1 MNDLENF
8 RDVFR
13 GVAPY
18 SGTPPKGF
26 LVDFLGTL
34 TDSRFR
40 LDFNGNPETDGGNK
54 VTTRLPVIEDG
65 DGWFEAVNWV
75 EAARAARG
83 RYVMITLGACYGGQA
98 VGAQRA
104 LVALNPMPYR
114 LVAVE
119 PEPDN
124 MKWVRK
130 HFSDNGIDP
139 DQQWLLQ
146 AAISGSNEPVYFPVG
161 SPGSGAQN
169 CFSTNAR
176 EARANYFDYFVR
188 SGTTAKALE
197 AILMQGTTGIKKDL
211 VPGMNFP
218 AEIKS
223 VSSVT
228 LPDVLGPFDVV
239 DFLEADMQQSE
250 IVVFPPYM
258 DILKQR
264 VRRVHIGTHGGD
276 VHTEIARLLRRD
288 GWSIVFDYAPNSE
301 FDTPLGK
308 FSTNDGVLSAVNGS
322 L

>member
-1 MNDLENF
+1 MNDLMKF
-8 RDVFR
+8 RDVFH
-13 GVAPY
+13 GIIPY
-18 SGTPPKGF
+18 SGAPPRGF

-34 TDSRFR
+34 TDSQFR
-40 LDFNGNPETDGGNK
+40 LDFRSDLQREGGGP
-54 VTTRLPVIEDG
+54 VVTRLPLIEDG
-65 DGWFEAVNWV
+65 EEWFEAVNWV

-83 RYVMITLGACYGGQA
+83 RYVMITLGACYGAQA

-104 LVALNPMPYR
+104 LAALNPMPYR

-124 MKWVRK
+124 MKWIRR

-139 DQQWLLQ
+139 DRQWLLQ
-146 AAISGSNEPVYFPVG
+146 TAISGSNEPVYFPVG

-176 EARANYFDYFVR
+176 EARAAYFDYFVN
-188 SGTTAKALE
+188 SGSAVEALE

-211 VPGMNFP
+211 VPGLDFG
-218 AEIKS
+218 AEIKA
-223 VSSVT
+223 VSSIT

-250 IVVFPPYM
+250 IVVFPPFM

-276 VHTEIARLLRRD
+276 VHAELAGLLRRN
-288 GWSIVFDYAPNSE
+288 GWSIIFDYAPNST

-308 FSTNDGVLSAVNGS
+308 FSTNDGVLSAVNDS